1 MAPDD
6 KAAPGPQTG
15 PTAAEIAH
23 LQQAIAALC
32 LDIEMRDTQEAQTV
46 AMAIDYIYQGHL
58 HHAMDVLTMR
68 LVALTRA
75 RARGGS
81 SEVAQ
86 RGEVQAETVADTS
99 EVRVASS
106 PSGKKTGRGSASS
119 ATFREALIQAGY
131 EMDVEDRP
139 WWWID
144 QVKKGGILQCFGFIV
159 PTDLAKLAAV
169 CVCFADDIY
178 PEEPPVRRPK
188 RRCMRPCCFTG
199 TPL

>member
-86 RGEVQAETVADTS
+86 TGEVQAETVADTS

-119 ATFREALIQAGY
+119 K
-131 EMDVEDRP
+131 DRP

-144 QVKKGGILQCFGFIV
+144 QVKKGGILQCFGFTV

-169 CVCFADDIY
+169 CVCFADNIY

>member
-6 KAAPGPQTG
+6 KAAPGPKTG

-23 LQQAIAALC
+23 LQQAIAARC
-32 LDIEMRDTQEAQTV
+32 LDTAAQTV

-58 HHAMDVLTMR
+58 HHTMDVLTMR

-119 ATFREALIQAGY
+119 ATSRAALIQADH
-131 EMDVEDRP
+131 EMDAEDRP
-139 WWWID
+139 QWWDAI
-144 QVKKGGILQCFGFIV
+144 VKKGGILQCFGFTV
-159 PTDLAKLAAV
+159 PTDLAKLVAV
-169 CVCFADDIY
+169 CVCFAVNIY
-178 PEEPPVRRPK
+178 PPPVARPK
-188 RRCMRPCCFTG
+188 RRCIRPCCCAG
-199 TPL
+199 TCF